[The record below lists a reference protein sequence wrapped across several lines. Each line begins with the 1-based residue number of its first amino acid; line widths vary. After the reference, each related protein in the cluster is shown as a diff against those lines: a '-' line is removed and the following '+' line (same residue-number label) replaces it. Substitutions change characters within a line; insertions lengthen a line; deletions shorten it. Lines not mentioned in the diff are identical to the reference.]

1 MAGYVYGKNVGGN
14 YPNVAITIEEITPEI
29 AAEMLKSNTMNRKM
43 AQMRG
48 IETAAA
54 IRNGEFELNG
64 ATIVF
69 AEDGTLLDGQHR
81 LFACVAYNTAITS
94 IVVRGISK
102 SAQITMDTGKRRSVS
117 DYLSMRGYANTHIVS
132 SIGGAFLRAE
142 TLSMLSII
150 RFHNMDKAKLT
161 VKEMADYIDANYETE
176 IKGYVTPVRRV
187 KERFR
192 GLKAS
197 TLALLFR
204 EFKSCDIEAYEYFVG
219 MLDGSIPPD
228 KNMMVLF
235 DAFNA
240 NARQVDNSKKLSQ
253 EFIAAFII
261 KTWNAYMRG
270 EQLQKLRY
278 APGGARPEKFPEIFR
293 GWQQ

>member
-94 IVVRGISK
+94 IVVRGIPK
-102 SAQITMDTGKRRSVS
+102 STQITMDTGKRRSVK
-117 DYLSMRGYANTHIVS
+117 DYLSMRGYTNTHVVG
-132 SIGGAFLRAE
+132 SIGGAFLRLE
-142 TLSMLSII
+142 TVSMLSVI
-150 RFHNMDKAKLT
+150 RNHHIDSSKLT
-161 VKEMADYIDANYETE
+161 VKEIVDYIDANYETE

-197 TLALLFR
+197 TLAVLFR
-204 EFKSCDIEAYEYFVG
+204 EFKSCNLEAYEYFVG
-219 MLDGSIPPD
+219 MLDGSIIPD
-228 KNMMVLF
+228 KNMMILI
-235 DAFNA
+235 NA
-240 NARQVDNSKKLSQ
+240 LNENASQTDYTRRLSQ
-253 EFIAAFII
+253 EFLAAYII
-261 KTWNAYMRG
+261 KTWNAFMRG
-270 EQLQKLRY
+270 EQLQRLRY
-278 APGGARPEKFPEIFR
+278 SPGGARPEKFPEIFR